1 MHKNRGEW
9 SNHLGFILAAA
20 GSAVGLGNIWKFPG
34 KLGANGGGLFLLIYI
49 VVVAVIGLSI
59 MLAELAIGRATQKNA
74 VGAFRKLNK
83 KWMFAGVIGM
93 ITLFVIL
100 SYYSIVGGWIMK
112 YIAVYFGGAHFS
124 GAATQ
129 YQDFFTGFITDPIEP
144 ILWGLLFLGLCIC

>member
-1 MHKNRGEW
+1 M
-9 SNHLGFILAAA
+9 
-20 GSAVGLGNIWKFPG
+20 
-34 KLGANGGGLFLLIYI
+34 IYI

-83 KWMFAGVIGM
+83 KWMFAVVIGM

-112 YIAVYFGGAHFS
+112 SIAVYLGGDHLY
-124 GAATQ
+124 GADTQ
-129 YQDFFTGFITDPIEP
+129 Y
-144 ILWGLLFLGLCIC
+144 